1 MNDNLMRK
9 NLVELL
15 KGGHAHV
22 NFKDAVNSLEPKNRN
37 VRPEGNLHSVWELLE
52 HIRIGQEDILR
63 YTLDPNWKSPKWP
76 DEYWPKDEG
85 KISDEMWH
93 NSIKKFDAD
102 LNELIDLTK
111 NSKIDVTSEIPH
123 GEGRTYLR
131 EIMMAAN
138 HNSYHV
144 GQIVSVRKL
153 LDDWK

>member
-15 KGGHAHV
+15 KGGHAHASL
-22 NFKDAVNSLEPKNRN
+22 KNSIDGLDPKNRN
-37 VRPEGNLHSVWELLE
+37 KRPNKDLHSVWELLE

-76 DEYWPKDEG
+76 DEYWPKGTE
-85 KISDEMWH
+85 KVTDEMWNH
-93 NSIKKFDAD
+93 SIKKLNSD
-102 LNELIDLTK
+102 LNELIELAQNT
-111 NSKIDVTSEIPH
+111 KIDITSEIPH

-131 EIMMAAN
+131 ELTMAAN
-138 HNSYHV
+138 HNSYHI